1 MRILILDDNPDNHN
15 SAFDEYVQ
23 QVGESLERTGHEVKR
38 LTLRQ
43 MDVRSCTGCFSC
55 WLKTPGECII
65 TDDAGAICREYIN
78 SDFVLLAS
86 PIIMG
91 FISAVIK
98 KFLDRLIPLIL
109 PYLEIVNGEIH
120 HSARYKEYPRLGLLI
135 QKLPDTDDEDIE
147 LTTKIFERFAVNVK
161 SELSFSEVMEQS
173 PGDVVNAISGL

>member
-65 TDDAGAICREYIN
+65 TDDAGAICREYSRCCLADGYDCRCRYDLVGRFSRNWWGHSKRACPNNNPAKIR
-78 SDFVLLAS
+78 VLVRVGLIIRCYEIASLAK
-86 PIIMG
+86 IKTYG
-91 FISAVIK
+91 FEGTTLTNQLTNESQICIK
-98 KFLDRLIPLIL
+98 
-109 PYLEIVNGEIH
+109 
-120 HSARYKEYPRLGLLI
+120 
-135 QKLPDTDDEDIE
+135 
-147 LTTKIFERFAVNVK
+147 
-161 SELSFSEVMEQS
+161 
-173 PGDVVNAISGL
+173 